1 MTICTH
7 NRSHYFGEI
16 IDGTMNLSRVGV
28 IADILWYQIPYHFH
42 HVQLGEFVV
51 MPNHIHGIIIIQT
64 DNTSQ
69 GKISPVETLP
79 ATSAPPE
86 QIEEISCGKI
96 ISPVETLHAT
106 SLPPE
111 QTGETSAK
119 NEQMAQISPRS
130 HSLSAIIRSYKSAVT
145 KHAHRLGFDF
155 QWQTR
160 FYDHIIR
167 NQESFSTIASYIA
180 NNPAQWQEDKFF
192 SPLVDNH
199 Q

>member
-51 MPNHIHGIIIIQT
+51 MPSHIHGIIIIQT

-86 QIEEISCGKI
+86 QTEKISRGKI
-96 ISPVETLHAT
+96 ISSVETLPAT
-106 SLPPE
+106 SPP
-111 QTGETSAK
+111 
-119 NEQMAQISPRS
+119 SPFDRNTRKF
-130 HSLSAIIRSYKSAVT
+130 HDKCCALT
-145 KHAHRLGFDF
+145 KHRFTPHFSLHCFD
-155 QWQTR
+155 
-160 FYDHIIR
+160 
-167 NQESFSTIASYIA
+167 
-180 NNPAQWQEDKFF
+180 
-192 SPLVDNH
+192 
-199 Q
+199 

>member
-79 ATSAPPE
+79 ATSLPWE
-86 QIEEISCGKI
+86 QIEEISRGKI

-106 SLPPE
+106 SLPWE
-111 QTGETSAK
+111 QTEKISRGK
-119 NEQMAQISPRS
+119 IISPVETLHATSPPSPFDRNTRKF
-130 HSLSAIIRSYKSAVT
+130 HDKCCALT
-145 KHAHRLGFDF
+145 KHRFTPHFSLHCFD
-155 QWQTR
+155 
-160 FYDHIIR
+160 
-167 NQESFSTIASYIA
+167 
-180 NNPAQWQEDKFF
+180 
-192 SPLVDNH
+192 
-199 Q
+199 